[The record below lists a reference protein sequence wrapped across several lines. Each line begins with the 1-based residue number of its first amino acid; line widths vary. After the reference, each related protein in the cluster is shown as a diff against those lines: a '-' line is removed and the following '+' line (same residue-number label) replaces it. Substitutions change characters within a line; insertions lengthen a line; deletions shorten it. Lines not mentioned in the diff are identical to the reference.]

1 MKYMTIALLAMLC
14 AAPLAGAQ
22 GDDEWVDLF
31 DGESL
36 EGWLS
41 LGGTAPFTVEDGVIV
56 GRTVPGREV
65 DGERV
70 SGTGNTFLCTER
82 HYGNFILEL
91 EFQVDPGMN
100 SGVQIRSNS
109 FEWYRNG
116 RVHGYQVEIDPSS
129 RAWSGG
135 IYDEAR
141 RGWLFNLEGMEEAQQ
156 AFKQNEWNHF
166 RIEARGENIKTW
178 LNGVPV
184 ADLDDFMTQ
193 RGFIGLQVHATK
205 SEELMEIRWRN
216 IRIIDLDRAHTEP
229 APFAAQRTDGA
240 TLR

>member
-1 MKYMTIALLAMLC
+1 MKYVTIALLALLF
-14 AAPLAGAQ
+14 AAPFAWAQ

-36 EGWLS
+36 EGWVS
-41 LGGTAPFTVEDGVIV
+41 LGGTAPFTVENGVIV

-129 RAWSGG
+129 RAWTGG

-141 RGWLFNLEGMEEAQQ
+141 RGWLFDLEDMEEAQQ

-193 RGFIGLQVHATK
+193 RGFIGLQVHA
-205 SEELMEIRWRN
+205 SRREEPLEIRWRN
-216 IRIIDLDRAHTEP
+216 IRIIDLDRAYAEP
-229 APFAAQRTDGA
+229 APFAAQRTDDA